1 MSKTFLILL
10 DKDIEMERDRDMY
23 EYQQESPPHQ
33 MHSQQPQTVHLT
45 PNHPHLR
52 HVGHP
57 QTSIICV
64 QQPHSNQQSPATLIA
79 SNSPSHSVQNHTSQ
93 PQHPQSMSEIH
104 EIQLKKEALHSQ
116 THFQH
121 HQSNGEIRPSVIESN
136 QPMVIECT

>member
-1 MSKTFLILL
+1 
-10 DKDIEMERDRDMY
+10 MERERDMY
-23 EYQQESPPHQ
+23 DYQQESPPHQ
-33 MHSQQPQTVHLT
+33 IHSQQPQTVHLT

-64 QQPHSNQQSPATLIA
+64 QQPPHSNQQSPATLIA
-79 SNSPSHSVQNHTSQ
+79 SNSPSHSVQTHT
-93 PQHPQSMSEIH
+93 PHPQSMSDIH

-116 THFQH
+116 TTHFQH